1 MACWFL
7 ALGLKFKAVR
17 RGVGQRGTGRPT
29 AELRQCTHRDRGVQH
44 RFCTMVQVHPGS
56 GAHCI
61 SVHGAL
67 HAISVHNTLHLCSRH
82 AASYAASY
90 AASLF
95 TARRETGRV
104 SPMRH
109 TPPFSLKS
117 SPPTKPGQPGYL
129 RGVLCALGYSV
140 APIRG
145 LVTDNL

>member
-44 RFCTMVQVHPGS
+44 RFCTMVQVHPSS

-90 AASLF
+90 ALACIFMQSRTIIEIASRLQIRPQATHKRNRVAECMQHAPEISGLPGF
-95 TARRETGRV
+95 DRWRRSQRV
-104 SPMRH
+104 
-109 TPPFSLKS
+109 
-117 SPPTKPGQPGYL
+117 
-129 RGVLCALGYSV
+129 
-140 APIRG
+140 
-145 LVTDNL
+145 